1 MADSECGCG
10 LISPRG
16 RPLTAT
22 AGLTLVGSIAKLLN
36 GGLEA
41 DPVLRGVAEALR
53 TGLAAERVSI
63 WFRDETT
70 GCFRA
75 VEAPAR
81 DGNPLLL
88 ESLELVASGGS
99 GLRLPLQHDEAQI
112 GLLEVRGDPDPAQ
125 LEILAVVANLLAPFL
140 ASLALSADFAI
151 EVAAQSREI
160 DEQRRFTGL
169 IIDSLPV
176 GLYVV
181 DREYR
186 IQIWNRQRETG
197 APGLRRDQVVGR
209 PVFEVLTRQP
219 AEELRAEFDRVFQT
233 GEVVEAELDVTLGGE
248 LRSFRLTKIPMR
260 LEGDEISHVITIG
273 EDVTDSRRIQG
284 QIMQSEKLAAI
295 GQLAA
300 GVMHEINN
308 PLATISACVAAIS
321 GRLDDASGSE
331 RPAVEEYLELID
343 KEVDRCTRIV
353 DGLLDFSR
361 PKGKAKGRV
370 VLNALVDETLFLLK
384 HHHRF
389 KRLTVTRELDLGL
402 PTTAGNAEQLIQV
415 LMALMLNAVDA
426 MDDRGKMTVRT
437 GRGPS
442 WANEVVVEIE
452 DNGVGIPRAEQSKI
466 FEPFYTTKPPGR
478 GTGLGLSICY
488 GIVEDHRG
496 RIEVESQPGRG
507 STFRVF
513 LPVQS

>member
-1 MADSECGCG
+1 M
-10 LISPRG
+10 
-16 RPLTAT
+16 
-22 AGLTLVGSIAKLLN
+22 VGSVAKLLN
-36 GGLEA
+36 TELDAGEA
-41 DPVLRGVAEALR
+41 LSAVAETLR
-53 TGLAAERVSI
+53 AGLQARGVSI
-63 WFRDETT
+63 WFRDDAT
-70 GCFRA
+70 GCFRCI
-75 VEAPAR
+75 EAPIG
-81 DGNPLLL
+81 DGAPRLL
-88 ESLELVASGGS
+88 ESLNAVPGNGT
-99 GLRLPLQHDEAQI
+99 GVRLPLQHDDVQI
-112 GLLEVRGDPDPAQ
+112 GLLEVRGEPGPAE
-125 LEILAVVANLLAPFL
+125 LEVLAIVSNLLAPFL

-160 DEQRRFTGL
+160 EEQRRFTGL

-186 IQIWNRQRETG
+186 IQIWNRQREIG
-197 APGLRRDQVVGR
+197 APGLRRDEVVGR
-209 PVFEVLTRQP
+209 QVFEVLTRQP
-219 AEELRAEFDRVFQT
+219 APELRAEFDRVFQT
-233 GEVVEAELDVTLGGE
+233 GEVIQAELDVTLGGE
-248 LRSFRLTKIPMR
+248 PRSFRLTKIPMR
-260 LEGDEISHVITIG
+260 LDGDEISHVITIG
-273 EDVTDSRRIQG
+273 EDVTASRRIQG

-308 PLATISACVAAIS
+308 PLATISACVAAIT
-321 GRLDDASGSE
+321 GRLEDASRVE
-331 RPAVEEYLELID
+331 RGAVEEYLEIID

-370 VLNALVDETLFLLK
+370 VLNALVDETLFLMK
-384 HHHRF
+384 HHQRF
-389 KRLTVTRELDLGL
+389 KHLTVARELDMTL
-402 PTTAGNAEQLIQV
+402 PATVGNAEQLTQV

-426 MDDRGKMTVRT
+426 MDDRGKLTVRT
-437 GRGPS
+437 AKGPS

-488 GIVEDHRG
+488 GIVEDHHG

-513 LPVQS
+513 LPVYT

>member
-1 MADSECGCG
+1 MTAVADA
-10 LISPRG
+10 LR
-16 RPLTAT
+16 
-22 AGLTLVGSIAKLLN
+22 
-36 GGLEA
+36 GGL
-41 DPVLRGVAEALR
+41 PAE
-53 TGLAAERVSI
+53 GVSI
-63 WFRDETT
+63 WFRDDLT
-70 GCFRA
+70 GGFRTID
-75 VEAPAR
+75 APVKEGA
-81 DGNPLLL
+81 PLLL
-88 ESLELVASGGS
+88 ESLHTIPTTGS
-99 GLRLPLQHDEAQI
+99 GVRLLLLHEEAHI
-112 GLLEVRGDPDPAQ
+112 GLLEVRVDPDDMQ
-125 LEILAVVANLLAPFL
+125 LEILAIVANLLSAFL

-181 DREYR
+181 DRDYR
-186 IQIWNRQRETG
+186 IQIWNRQREIG
-197 APGLRRDQVVGR
+197 APGLRRDEVVGR
-209 PVFEVLTRQP
+209 QVFEVLTRQP
-219 AEELRAEFDRVFQT
+219 AGELRAEFDRVFQT
-233 GEVVEAELDVTLGGE
+233 GEVIEAELNVTLGGE
-248 LRSFRLTKIPMR
+248 PRSFRLTKIPMR

-308 PLATISACVAAIS
+308 PLATISACVAAIT
-321 GRLDDASGSE
+321 GRLDEASSTE

-370 VLNALVDETLFLLK
+370 VLNALVDETLFLMK
-384 HHHRF
+384 HHQRF
-389 KRLTVTRELDLGL
+389 KGLQVTRHLDVTL
-402 PTTAGNAEQLIQV
+402 PATNGNAEQLTQV

-426 MDDRGKMTVRT
+426 MDDRGKLIVRT
-437 GRGPS
+437 GRNPS
-442 WANEVVVEIE
+442 RADEVVLEIE
-452 DNGVGIPRAEQSKI
+452 DNGIGIPRGDQSKI

-488 GIVEDHRG
+488 GIVEDHKG

-507 STFRVF
+507 TTFRVY
-513 LPVQS
+513 LPVHS

>member
-1 MADSECGCG
+1 MAHSERGSG
-10 LISPRG
+10 LLSPG
-16 RPLTAT
+16 GHPLT
-22 AGLTLVGSIAKLLN
+22 GHPELSLVGSVARLLN
-36 GGLEA
+36 AGLDAEA
-41 DPVLRGVAEALR
+41 ALGAVAETTR
-53 TGLAAERVSI
+53 SQLAADRVTI
-63 WFRDETT
+63 WFRDHGT
-70 GCFRA
+70 GGFRMIA
-75 VEAPAR
+75 APAA
-81 DGNPLLL
+81 DGAPLLL
-88 ESLELVASGGS
+88 ESL
-99 GLRLPLQHDEAQI
+99 RLIPSAHDAVRIPLEHDEAHI
-112 GLLEVRGDPDPAQ
+112 GLLESRGRLSEAQ
-125 LEILAVVANLLAPFL
+125 LEVLGVIADLLAPFL
-140 ASLALSADFAI
+140 GSLALSADLAT

-160 DEQRRFTGL
+160 DAQRRFTGL
-169 IIDSLPV
+169 IIDSLPL

-186 IQIWNRQRETG
+186 IQIWNRQREIG
-197 APGLRRDQVVGR
+197 APGLRRDEVVGR
-209 PVFEVLTRQP
+209 QVFEVLTRQP

-233 GEVVEAELDVTLGGE
+233 GEIQQAELEVTLGGE
-248 LRSFRLTKIPMR
+248 ARSFRLTKIPMR

-308 PLATISACVAAIS
+308 PLATISACVAAIT
-321 GRLDDASGSE
+321 GRLDEASGTE
-331 RPAVEEYLELID
+331 RAAVEEYLELID

-370 VLNALVDETLFLLK
+370 ALNPLVDETLFLMK
-384 HHHRF
+384 HHQRF
-389 KRLTVTRELDLGL
+389 KRLTVARELDVTL
-402 PTTAGNAEQLIQV
+402 PATMGNAEQLTQV

-426 MDDRGKMTVRT
+426 MDDRGKLTVRT
-437 GRGPS
+437 GKNPARPD
-442 WANEVVVEIE
+442 EVVLEVE
-452 DNGVGIPRAEQSKI
+452 DTGMGIPRGDQSKI

-496 RIEVESQPGRG
+496 RIEVDSTPGRG
-507 STFRVF
+507 TTFRVF
-513 LPVQS
+513 LPVHP